1 MGFDRV
7 LTQPCLLERL
17 LKAIQDWLVRE
28 LYRVDPLLIRLGMVS
43 FRHATS
49 LLQLRRSS
57 PVSAGCQDEFAI
69 LVFFHGQFDGGCQV
83 IIADT
88 GRHTFKEVERLHM
101 GIQKTLLILRG
112 KRHDKRSPRVAE
124 PHHKILYSLTDATDD
139 RDSLTPINLCILALI
154 VFQGKKEFWRLV
166 CMPIRAN

>member
-69 LVFFHGQFDGGCQV
+69 LVFLCMSTAHPFKDRMTKHHHGTEAFLS
-83 IIADT
+83 I
-88 GRHTFKEVERLHM
+88 GRAF
-101 GIQKTLLILRG
+101 
-112 KRHDKRSPRVAE
+112 
-124 PHHKILYSLTDATDD
+124 
-139 RDSLTPINLCILALI
+139 
-154 VFQGKKEFWRLV
+154 
-166 CMPIRAN
+166 